1 MSLRIAIDAM
11 GSDAAPAPEVE
22 GAIQAAREWPQ
33 LECLLVGDEA
43 RIRAEAAKQGG
54 LPANVQVLHTT
65 QVITPDEEPTRAYR
79 AKKDASLTVAARLVK
94 EGKADAMLSAGS
106 TGGIVVVGT
115 LGIGRMKG
123 IDRPALGTIMPTVE
137 KPVFVLDVGAT
148 PDCRPE
154 WLAQFALMGDIYAR
168 EILGLK
174 QPRVALLNNGTE
186 EEKGNALTKATYPLL
201 QQLDAI
207 HFTGNIEARDVPFG
221 GADVVVADGF
231 PGNVFLKTFEG
242 VGMALFKSLKGALT
256 ASPITSIGAALAKPG
271 LKQLA
276 KKFDYTEY
284 GGALLLGLRAP
295 VVKCHGSSNAHAVR
309 SGIRVMK
316 LALEGGVIPKLS
328 AAVAQLP
335 STKPTRKGD
344 SPE

>member
-54 LPANVQVLHTT
+54 LPGNVQIHPAT
-65 QVITPDEEPTRAYR
+65 QIITPDEEPTKAYR
-79 AKKDASLTVAARLVK
+79 AKKDASLAVAARLVK
-94 EGKADAMLSAGS
+94 EGRADAMLSAGS

-123 IDRPALGTIMPTVE
+123 IDRPALGTIMPTIE

-154 WLAQFALMGDIYAR
+154 WLVQFALMGDIYAR
-168 EILGLK
+168 EILGVAT
-174 QPRVALLNNGTE
+174 PRVALLSNGTE
-186 EEKGNALTKATYPLL
+186 EEKGNALTRATHPLL
-201 QQLDAI
+201 KQLAAI
-207 HFTGNIEARDVPFG
+207 HFIGNTEARDVPFG
-221 GADVVVADGF
+221 ACDVLVTDGF
-231 PGNVFLKTFEG
+231 PGNVFLKTYEG
-242 VGMALFKSLKGALT
+242 VGMALFKSMKGALT
-256 ASPITSIGAALAKPG
+256 ATPLSTLGAALVKPG
-271 LKQLA
+271 LKQMA
-276 KKFDYTEY
+276 RKFDYTEY
-284 GGALLLGLRAP
+284 GGALLLGLKAP
-295 VVKCHGSSNAHAVR
+295 VVKCHGASNAKAIH

-316 LALEGGVIPKLS
+316 LALEGGVIPKLE
-328 AAVAQLP
+328 AAVAQYVA
-335 STKPTRKGD
+335 STKTEG
-344 SPE
+344 